1 MRISPSASAEPLGLV
16 DRQVEALLFVSSTPL
31 EVGELAGFLG
41 LSASAIRQSLE
52 RLKDHYATG
61 HGLVLLGLA
70 GGWQLA
76 TAPDLGDLVANFR
89 DTAQSQR
96 VRLSRAAVETLAAVA
111 YHQPV
116 TRAEVEELRGVRCDR
131 VLETLLRHGLVRVA
145 GRRKSTGTPLLY
157 RTTSRFLELFGLGGL
172 GELPSLE
179 DLQDVLPPE
188 AGGETD
194 PSEEESP

>member
-1 MRISPSASAEPLGLV
+1 MTSSSPFAEPLGLV
-16 DRQVEALLFVSSTPL
+16 DRQVEALLFVSATPL
-31 EVGELAGFLG
+31 EAGELAGFLG
-41 LSASAIRQSLE
+41 VSLSAVRQSLD
-52 RLKDHYATG
+52 RLRRHYEGG
-61 HGLVLLGLA
+61 HGLVLLNLA
-70 GGWQLA
+70 GGWQMG
-76 TAPDLGDLVANFR
+76 TSPDLGDLVATFR

-157 RTTSRFLELFGLGGL
+157 RTTSRFLELFGLTGL

-179 DLQDVLPPE
+179 DLQDVLPD
-188 AGGETD
+188 GGD
-194 PSEEESP
+194 SEETEEEDR

>member
-1 MRISPSASAEPLGLV
+1 
-16 DRQVEALLFVSSTPL
+16 
-31 EVGELAGFLG
+31 
-41 LSASAIRQSLE
+41 
-52 RLKDHYATG
+52 
-61 HGLVLLGLA
+61 
-70 GGWQLA
+70 
-76 TAPDLGDLVANFR
+76 
-89 DTAQSQR
+89 
-96 VRLSRAAVETLAAVA
+96 
-111 YHQPV
+111 
-116 TRAEVEELRGVRCDR
+116 